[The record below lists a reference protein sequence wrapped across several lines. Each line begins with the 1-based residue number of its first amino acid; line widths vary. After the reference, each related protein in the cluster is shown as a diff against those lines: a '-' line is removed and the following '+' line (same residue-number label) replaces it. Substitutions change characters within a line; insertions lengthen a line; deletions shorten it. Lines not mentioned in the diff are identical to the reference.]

1 MCRAG
6 TWGHGKCPGWGPE
19 KEHRHLRKVLRG
31 IPGGGRGN
39 WEERLLDEEGGF
51 QGCRPKGSRLV
62 EGGQRQIYW
71 EMVRKGPLE
80 GLLERNNVRAV
91 LLEIAEIDVKYV

>member
-1 MCRAG
+1 MGTRERAQ
-6 TWGHGKCPGWGPE
+6 TPE
-19 KEHRHLRKVLRG
+19 KSVERNPQWWRE
-31 IPGGGRGN
+31 GGGRGN

-80 GLLERNNVRAV
+80 GLLERNIVRAV